1 METSLIGTLVYGYG
15 VSGSLF
21 DELLERQP
29 APEEQLQSSRDA
41 LLEPQRVGP
50 LRFLVGW
57 PGHAPHFG
65 HRGEAVVEFGRVS
78 AGLSRVAPR
87 NVDAQPSST
96 RSVLARHMVLVV
108 RARSP
113 ELAHHVSEPV
123 SWV

>member
-65 HRGEAVVEFGRVS
+65 HQALASVRAGDTLVV
-78 AGLSRVAPR
+78 
-87 NVDAQPSST
+87 PSST
-96 RSVLARHMVLVV
+96 VSHTRSRRPRHRSRGLALGRDGQL
-108 RARSP
+108 RP
-113 ELAHHVSEPV
+113 
-123 SWV
+123 